1 MLNFKHLSFVHP
13 SLFNLFFSEYS
24 SSKSKKEDFSNALD
38 EWIRIS
44 NGVCGVL
51 TLSFDGGKSLE
62 EISSVGYG
70 EDGFFYSFLSRPT
83 GNLDRLNS
91 SPDFFPFWFSS
102 TEYDLFHPNSVG
114 CLVGAIRGD
123 FFLEGFFLV
132 EFLEKPSDAIIT
144 LWALLSKIMSEG
156 PRSNI
161 SVLRAHSSS
170 SIRTDFKKEGIGEFL
185 AEACGILSLPDWL
198 KSKNSWVRISGPS
211 GSGKKTL
218 GKWLHRSLSPEKGI
232 LVIGF
237 LPEQISKLE
246 KSLDEWIRMT
256 DSGSILIEG
265 TEKFSS
271 IHQKFFFKL
280 LSEGTVDSR
289 LIFTETQ
296 GVESFEIFKPFR
308 EFLLQRTIFI
318 PSLDS
323 FHSPQINSLVQLIL
337 EELKESM
344 GREDLRLSEKNLQK
358 ILTMNFDKNLSS
370 LRNLLEESILSSSGS
385 EIEILDRKEIRDRI
399 LTIPDSEDL
408 DLRTAVEAVERQ
420 KILLAQKLFG
430 GNQIRMARA
439 LGISRGSLQYKLKQ
453 LEIG

>member
-24 SSKSKKEDFSNALD
+24 SSKTKKEDFSNALD

-102 TEYDLFHPNSVG
+102 TEHDLFHPNSVG

-123 FFLEGFFLV
+123 SFLEGFFLV

-211 GSGKKTL
+211 GSGKKNFGQMVASKSES
-218 GKWLHRSLSPEKGI
+218 GKRNFSHWL
-232 LVIGF
+232 
-237 LPEQISKLE
+237 
-246 KSLDEWIRMT
+246 
-256 DSGSILIEG
+256 
-265 TEKFSS
+265 
-271 IHQKFFFKL
+271 
-280 LSEGTVDSR
+280 
-289 LIFTETQ
+289 FT
-296 GVESFEIFKPFR
+296 
-308 EFLLQRTIFI
+308 RT
-318 PSLDS
+318 
-323 FHSPQINSLVQLIL
+323 
-337 EELKESM
+337 
-344 GREDLRLSEKNLQK
+344 
-358 ILTMNFDKNLSS
+358 NF
-370 LRNLLEESILSSSGS
+370 
-385 EIEILDRKEIRDRI
+385 
-399 LTIPDSEDL
+399 
-408 DLRTAVEAVERQ
+408 
-420 KILLAQKLFG
+420 
-430 GNQIRMARA
+430 
-439 LGISRGSLQYKLKQ
+439 
-453 LEIG
+453 